1 MRKFKAYAIIHKVKM
16 AKYARY
22 QNRVYKPHMQKSV
35 VDFLRKYVQTSILK
49 RMKKDLA
56 NKSFRKNR

>member
-1 MRKFKAYAIIHKVKM
+1 
-16 AKYARY
+16 
-22 QNRVYKPHMQKSV
+22 MQKNV

-56 NKSFRKNR
+56 DKSFRKNRQSKCLKVLKRNV